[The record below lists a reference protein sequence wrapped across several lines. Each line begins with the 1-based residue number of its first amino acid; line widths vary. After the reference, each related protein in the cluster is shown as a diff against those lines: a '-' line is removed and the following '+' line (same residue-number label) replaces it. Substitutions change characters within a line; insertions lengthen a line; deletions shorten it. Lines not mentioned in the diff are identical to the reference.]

1 MKRKSFPFRVVAASG
16 FVLSIGLLAGCS
28 GPAESGGNDADAGR
42 TNASPGAAGSG
53 GASPSASEDFT
64 FRLPIAEYSYTEAQ
78 NADIGA
84 AEDVLTE
91 RCMKRLGLPY
101 TARKA
106 PAVSRASDRRYG
118 LSSAED
124 AARYGYHLPPKASF
138 NPNKG
143 LSTTTLIALYGRSAG
158 IDGEA
163 DPALDIPARGCRG
176 EAAESL
182 DADHRYPAGAEIAS
196 GIARRSYQESVE
208 DSRVREAVRR
218 WSDCMTERGY
228 TYSDPLAA
236 LGDERFLD
244 KGISKREVETAR
256 ADMECKTRVGLLRTW
271 FSAETAIQ
279 KKMIAAEPAELAKL
293 KEVHTSKAAAAREVT
308 GRD

>member
-1 MKRKSFPFRVVAASG
+1 
-16 FVLSIGLLAGCS
+16 
-28 GPAESGGNDADAGR
+28 
-42 TNASPGAAGSG
+42 
-53 GASPSASEDFT
+53 
-64 FRLPIAEYSYTEAQ
+64 
-78 NADIGA
+78 
-84 AEDVLTE
+84 
-91 RCMKRLGLPY
+91 
-101 TARKA
+101 
-106 PAVSRASDRRYG
+106 
-118 LSSAED
+118 
-124 AARYGYHLPPKASF
+124 
-138 NPNKG
+138 
-143 LSTTTLIALYGRSAG
+143 
-158 IDGEA
+158 
-163 DPALDIPARGCRG
+163 CRG

-182 DADHRYPAGAEIAS
+182 DADHRYGAGAEIAS

-208 DSRVREAVRR
+208 DTRVREAVRR

-244 KGISKREVETAR
+244 KDVSKREVETAR

-279 KKMIAAEPAELAKL
+279 KKMIAAQPAELAKL